1 MMRLLSVSLE
11 RFFAL
16 SLCFLLLGCGRRGPD
31 PDVTLVGA
39 YVLGSYES
47 VHDDG
52 YFVAR
57 GDKVVISSSVREVGV
72 IDDKVIGRV
81 EDAMVP
87 ALERIKDGYFI
98 LHSSTG
104 AIESGLTAIELRKS
118 LALDTDPRLVRA
130 RDWKP

>member
-11 RFFAL
+11 RFVAL
-16 SLCFLLLGCGRRGPD
+16 AWCFVLLGCGRPGHD
-31 PDVTLVGA
+31 PDVALVGG

-47 VHDDG
+47 GHDDG
-52 YFVAR
+52 YFVAKE
-57 GDKVVISSSVREVGV
+57 DKVVISSSVQEVGV

-87 ALERIKDGYFI
+87 TLERIKDGYFI
-98 LHSSTG
+98 LHTSTG
-104 AIESGLTAIELRKS
+104 AIESGLTAIELRRR
-118 LALDTDPRLVRA
+118 LALDTEPQLVRA

>member
-1 MMRLLSVSLE
+1 MSLLSFTLE
-11 RFFAL
+11 RFFTL
-16 SLCFLLLGCGRRGPD
+16 GLCLLLLGCGRRGPD
-31 PDVTLVGA
+31 IDVILVGD
-39 YVLGSYES
+39 YTLGSYES
-47 VHDDG
+47 VYDDG

-57 GDKVVISSSVREVGV
+57 GHKVVISSSVREVGV

-98 LHSSTG
+98 LHTSTG

>member
-1 MMRLLSVSLE
+1 MIHLLPVSLV
-11 RFFAL
+11 RSFAL
-16 SLCFLLLGCGRRGPD
+16 GLCFLLLGCGRRGPD
-31 PDVTLVGA
+31 PDAALVGG

-57 GDKVVISSSVREVGV
+57 ADKVVISSSVREVGV

-81 EDAMVP
+81 EDAMDP

-98 LHSSTG
+98 LYTSTG
-104 AIESGLTAIELRKS
+104 AIESGLTAIELSKR
-118 LALDTDPRLVRA
+118 LALDTDLRLVRA